1 MDTQHTF
8 THSILRL
15 AGLVALILCIPLVAM
30 QFNQEVNWSA
40 FDFII
45 MGLLLFS
52 VGFAYLIVTRYMSN
66 IVYKAAVAM
75 ALGSTFLMLW
85 ANLAVGLI
93 GSGPH
98 IGNWMYLAVL
108 VVGLIGTILSRFQ
121 AAGMERTMYAMA
133 FTFIVLASIALLT
146 KMYNY
151 PSSSVNEILGVNV
164 LFAGLFTIAGLLFR
178 QVALSKASKEH
189 AGS

>member
-15 AGLVALILCIPLVAM
+15 AGLVALILCIPLIAM
-30 QFNQEVNWSA
+30 QFSQEVDWSA
-40 FDFII
+40 SDFSI

-52 VGFAYLIVTRYMSN
+52 VGFAYLIVTRYMTN

-75 ALGSTFLMLW
+75 ALGSTSLMLW

-121 AAGMERTMYAMA
+121 AVGMERTMYAMA
-133 FTFIVLASIALLT
+133 FTFVVLASIALLS

-151 PSSSVNEILGVNV
+151 PGSSINEILGVNV
-164 LFAGLFTIAGLLFR
+164 FFGGLFAIAGLLFR
-178 QVALSKASKEH
+178 YVALTKADKQ
-189 AGS
+189 